1 MSREPHPPPIPQG
14 QPPRVGLFRCL
25 RLCIPAGFCGKPRT
39 SRVSQPPSPTL
50 EYADFSF
57 LFSQLPCPIRHLHP
71 SREQAFVAGTPS
83 TTNTTRSTSPGWP
96 FSLPKALYSRG
107 FLRKAADFESQPATL
122 SYPGFLS
129 DSAIPLCF
137 REGEHEAKSGSPRHT
152 VPGDTGAWTRAPMK
166 PSARAVFGVAE
177 CQWSY
182 SSIPGTPPIAT
193 VSRPSVM
200 APEAARSTRQAPP
213 ARCRAARCR
222 AARCR
227 AARA

>member
-1 MSREPHPPPIPQG
+1 MVGSR
-14 QPPRVGLFRCL
+14 C
-25 RLCIPAGFCGKPRT
+25 
-39 SRVSQPPSPTL
+39 PT
-50 EYADFSF
+50 
-57 LFSQLPCPIRHLHP
+57 RHLHP
-71 SREQAFVAGTPS
+71 SREQAFVAGAPS

-213 ARCRAARCR
+213 ARCRAAR
-222 AARCR
+222 A
-227 AARA
+227 

>member
-1 MSREPHPPPIPQG
+1 MSCR
-14 QPPRVGLFRCL
+14 RSSRFWGL
-25 RLCIPAGFCGKPRT
+25 G
-39 SRVSQPPSPTL
+39 
-50 EYADFSF
+50 
-57 LFSQLPCPIRHLHP
+57 CPKIFHEIEDSLDP

-213 ARCRAARCR
+213 ARCRAAR
-222 AARCR
+222 A
-227 AARA
+227 

>member
-1 MSREPHPPPIPQG
+1 MGVKSLIQDT
-14 QPPRVGLFRCL
+14 V
-25 RLCIPAGFCGKPRT
+25 
-39 SRVSQPPSPTL
+39 VSQLSSSVGEPPHRSQHRPT
-50 EYADFSF
+50 
-57 LFSQLPCPIRHLHP
+57 
-71 SREQAFVAGTPS
+71 
-83 TTNTTRSTSPGWP
+83 
-96 FSLPKALYSRG
+96 RG

-137 REGEHEAKSGSPRHT
+137 RAGEHEAKSGSPRHT
-152 VPGDTGAWTRAPMK
+152 VPGDTGAWTRASMR

-200 APEAARSTRQAPP
+200 APEAARSTRRAPRKVP
-213 ARCRAARCR
+213 SRKGMTWVEEDGVDEEETTHRGPDE
-222 AARCR
+222 
-227 AARA
+227 

>member
-1 MSREPHPPPIPQG
+1 MTGRRVRMLPWDPLWRLRHVGYPVS
-14 QPPRVGLFRCL
+14 PRGYRGL
-25 RLCIPAGFCGKPRT
+25 PAFASLSMAGSGC
-39 SRVSQPPSPTL
+39 PT
-50 EYADFSF
+50 
-57 LFSQLPCPIRHLHP
+57 RHLHP
-71 SREQAFVAGTPS
+71 SREQAFVAGDPS

-213 ARCRAARCR
+213 ARCRAAR
-222 AARCR
+222 A
-227 AARA
+227 

>member
-1 MSREPHPPPIPQG
+1 MKARGQGSELKVRRFQLSFQSVTMPNKASSSFSGASVCRGSPIHHQYHK
-14 QPPRVGLFRCL
+14 VNL
-25 RLCIPAGFCGKPRT
+25 
-39 SRVSQPPSPTL
+39 
-50 EYADFSF
+50 
-57 LFSQLPCPIRHLHP
+57 
-71 SREQAFVAGTPS
+71 
-83 TTNTTRSTSPGWP
+83 PGWP

-222 AARCR
+222 AAR
-227 AARA
+227 A

>member
-1 MSREPHPPPIPQG
+1 MRASERFLDI
-14 QPPRVGLFRCL
+14 RVPKIDSIVDNSLV
-25 RLCIPAGFCGKPRT
+25 PRT
-39 SRVSQPPSPTL
+39 SWSPGVPQQHRKLVAATQK
-50 EYADFSF
+50 YADFSF
-57 LFSQLPCPIRHLHP
+57 LFSRLPCSIRHLHP
-71 SREQAFVAGTPS
+71 SREQAFVAGDPS

-213 ARCRAARCR
+213 ARCRAAR
-222 AARCR
+222 A
-227 AARA
+227 